1 MYNGIGLDSVRG
13 SGTNG
18 YVQRN
23 FSFVKKRQQQPDA
36 YRTEE
41 DIARLDQ
48 QLNKKP
54 NDDILEHERKRQVES
69 KCLEL
74 EMELEDRGYVDVV
87 CAAMVEYASTAF
99 LLRYA

>member
-1 MYNGIGLDSVRG
+1 MQWLFVAAMYNGIGLDSVRG

-23 FSFVKKRQQQPDA
+23 FSFVKKKQQQADA

-74 EMELEDRGYVDVV
+74 EMELEDRGYVGVV
-87 CAAMVEYASTAF
+87 SPKAVFVTE
-99 LLRYA
+99 